1 VLNPLFLIPYV
12 LAPMVNVLI
21 GYLAIA
27 GHIVPIFRYAIGSSA
42 PVLLDGI
49 IATGDVMGA
58 VLQLVWLSV
67 DIIIYTPFVII
78 FNLMDDAKTD
88 REEELIS
95 DAQEVR
101 NL

>member
-1 VLNPLFLIPYV
+1 
-12 LAPMVNVLI
+12 
-21 GYLAIA
+21 
-27 GHIVPIFRYAIGSSA
+27 
-42 PVLLDGI
+42 
-49 IATGDVMGA
+49 

>member
-1 VLNPLFLIPYV
+1 
-12 LAPMVNVLI
+12 MVNVLI

-27 GHIVPIFRYAIGSSA
+27 GHIVPIFRHAIGSSA